1 MNNLTSD
8 RAIQAGGR
16 FSRRSY
22 LAWNMLIGFI
32 FMLIAFI
39 VAVLVPNA
47 EQILIDGSLPIPL
60 MIIFAT
66 LYLLAIYF
74 SIIFLIRRLHDRNH
88 SGWMALLILVPVIN
102 IIFTLYILF
111 APGTAGTNQFG
122 QPRPTLGWENI
133 LAILYVAVFLIGL
146 VAAIVLPSYQSYVE
160 RSQQTIIE
168 QQ

>member
-22 LAWNMLIGFI
+22 LAWNMLLGLI
-32 FMLIAFI
+32 FTLITII
-39 VAVLVPNA
+39 VAVLIPNA
-47 EQILIDGSLPIPL
+47 EQVIAGGNLPIPVI
-60 MIIFAT
+60 IIFAI
-66 LYLLAIYF
+66 LYIIAFYF
-74 SIIFLIRRLHDRNH
+74 SIIFLIRRLHDRDH

-102 IIFTLYILF
+102 IIFALYLLF

-122 QPRPTLGWENI
+122 QPRPTQGWENI

-160 RSQQTIIE
+160 RSQQTVIE